1 MSEIRCQNI
10 AEFLADIKKIDKEY
24 KVYIWGI
31 SVYGDLLGRIFNREG
46 IEWKGYYD
54 NFYANGKA
62 PVYSKPVLKIS
73 EIDVSQKA
81 IYIISIRKYE
91 PVKYQLMQ
99 HGIDEKRIIVFE
111 NINMFQSM
119 EEMSGRQVSVD
130 KIRTLKKLHKGE
142 KCFVVGN
149 GPSLC
154 LEDLDMIYSSGTISF
169 ASNKIFKC
177 YDKTQWRPEY
187 YFCNDVFEV
196 RETFSDIQTLKYVS
210 RNSKYI
216 ISRVGANWEENGDK
230 IQNLILY
237 RPEFSKEK
245 EEVEFSSDCSE
256 KMYSGYTVTY
266 AMLQMAV
273 YMGFTEIYL
282 LGMDHSYSLEE
293 DNEKGIVKKEGMKD
307 HSDILGN
314 YSAFA
319 YGHIPMM
326 EVAYE
331 SAKKYADDHGV
342 KIYNATRGGKL
353 EVFERVSF
361 DSLFEEERNEI

>member
-1 MSEIRCQNI
+1 MDEIRCQSME
-10 AEFLADIKKIDKEY
+10 EFLIDIKKIDKEY
-24 KVYIWGI
+24 KIYIWGI

-54 NFYANGKA
+54 NFYANGKD
-62 PVYSKPVLKIS
+62 PVYSKPVLKNS
-73 EIDVSQKA
+73 EIDVSQKSV
-81 IYIISIRKYE
+81 YIISIRKYE
-91 PVKYQLMQ
+91 QVKYQLLQ
-99 HGIDEKRIIVFE
+99 HGVDEKRIIVFD
-111 NINMFQSM
+111 NINMFQSL
-119 EEMSGRQVSVD
+119 EKMSGRQVSVEQ
-130 KIRTLKKLHKGE
+130 IRSFKNRHKGE
-142 KCFVVGN
+142 KCFVIGN

-154 LEDLDMIYSSGTISF
+154 LEDLDKLHDSGMISF
-169 ASNKIFKC
+169 ASNKIFRC
-177 YDKTQWRPEY
+177 YDKTEWRPEY
-187 YFCNDVFEV
+187 YFCIDVFEV
-196 RETFSDIQTLKYVS
+196 RETLSDIRILKYVS
-210 RNSKYI
+210 ENSKYV
-216 ISRVGANWEENGDK
+216 ISRIGANWEENGDK

-237 RPEFSKEK
+237 KPEFSEEK
-245 EEVEFSSDCSE
+245 GEVKFSSDCSE

-273 YMGFTEIYL
+273 YMGFSEIYL

-293 DNEKGIVKKEGMKD
+293 DEEKGVVKKEGVKD

-326 EVAYE
+326 EMAYE
-331 SAKKYADDHGV
+331 SAKKYADVHGI

-361 DSLFEEERNEI
+361 NSLFEEKCDEI